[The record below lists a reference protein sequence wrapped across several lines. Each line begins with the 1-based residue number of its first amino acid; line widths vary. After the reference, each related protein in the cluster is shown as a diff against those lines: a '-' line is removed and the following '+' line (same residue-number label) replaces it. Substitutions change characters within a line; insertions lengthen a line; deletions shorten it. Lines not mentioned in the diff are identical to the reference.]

1 MLHAFLKKGSFQD
14 SVSLMLISRDLS
26 KADDVNRVSIMMGT
40 PANKDV
46 FRETGLW
53 HDLLNEA
60 GPNDIC
66 VVIDSDEGETI
77 VDVIGERLECAFAN
91 LAQGRKAATF
101 PVVHTFKR
109 ASEVL
114 PESNIALISIAGMYA
129 HEPAMQA
136 LKSGRHVML
145 FSDNVSVEKEVE
157 LKTYGREHGLLVMG
171 PDCGTSIINGAPLAF
186 ANRMPRGPIGIVGA
200 SGTGIQELCSQ
211 IALQGGGIT
220 HALGLGG
227 RDLSEKVGGLSAITA
242 LEMMANDPETR
253 VIAFVSKPPAPAVR
267 EKIAAVMQTVGKPV
281 VALFLGTA
289 PVKRRDGNVFFAYT
303 LDEAA
308 RLAME
313 LTNAEK
319 VADSLPNVAGKR
331 ILGLFTGGTLASETA
346 MLLSEAL
353 GVPQDAAHAE
363 GYMLHADGHAVIDLG
378 DDVYTRGRPH
388 PMIDPSVRTERI
400 DALVQETD
408 FGVLLMDVVLGF
420 GSHADPAGAVAEAVK
435 AVREKRG
442 EPLVVIAS
450 VTGTEEDPQVRSAQI
465 EKLREA
471 GIVITS
477 GPRES
482 VMLAVRLTAERKD
495 VTGGEAP
502 TLLTKEPQVINIG
515 LREFAQDMQTCG
527 VRCVFHQWAP
537 ACQGDERLQK
547 LLALMQ

>member
-1 MLHAFLKKGSFQD
+1 M
-14 SVSLMLISRDLS
+14 
-26 KADDVNRVSIMMGT
+26 
-40 PANKDV
+40 
-46 FRETGLW
+46 
-53 HDLLNEA
+53 
-60 GPNDIC
+60 
-66 VVIDSDEGETI
+66 
-77 VDVIGERLECAFAN
+77 
-91 LAQGRKAATF
+91 
-101 PVVHTFKR
+101 
-109 ASEVL
+109 
-114 PESNIALISIAGMYA
+114 
-129 HEPAMQA
+129 
-136 LKSGRHVML
+136 
-145 FSDNVSVEKEVE
+145 
-157 LKTYGREHGLLVMG
+157 
-171 PDCGTSIINGAPLAF
+171 
-186 ANRMPRGPIGIVGA
+186 
-200 SGTGIQELCSQ
+200 
-211 IALQGGGIT
+211 
-220 HALGLGG
+220 
-227 RDLSEKVGGLSAITA
+227 
-242 LEMMANDPETR
+242 
-253 VIAFVSKPPAPAVR
+253 
-267 EKIAAVMQTVGKPV
+267 
-281 VALFLGTA
+281 
-289 PVKRRDGNVFFAYT
+289 FFAYT

>member
-53 HDLLNEA
+53 HDLLNDA

-66 VVIDSDEGETI
+66 VVIDSDAGEEI
-77 VDVIGERLECAFAN
+77 VDQIRERMENAFAN
-91 LAQGRKAATF
+91 LAKGRKSATF
-101 PVVHTFKR
+101 PIVHSFKR
-109 ASEVL
+109 AVEVL
-114 PESNIALISIAGMYA
+114 PKSNIALISIAGMYA

-145 FSDNVSVEKEVE
+145 FSDNVSVEREVE

-171 PDCGTSIINGAPLAF
+171 PDCGTSFINGAPLAF
-186 ANRMPRGPIGIVGA
+186 ANRMNRGPIGIVGA

-227 RDLSEKVGGLSAITA
+227 RDLTEKVGDLSAMTA
-242 LEMMANDPETR
+242 LEMLSKDPDTK
-253 VIAFVSKPPAPAVR
+253 VIAFVSKPPAASVR
-267 EKIAAVMQTVGKPV
+267 EKISSLMQTLGKPV

-289 PVKRRDGNVFFAYT
+289 PVKRREENVFFAYT

-313 LTNAEK
+313 LTHAID
-319 VADSLPNVAGKR
+319 ASAGLPDVAGKH

-346 MLLSEAL
+346 MLLSEAI
-353 GVPQDAAHAE
+353 GVPQDAAHKE

-400 DALVQETD
+400 DMLDQSPDV
-408 FGVLLMDVVLGF
+408 GVLLMDVVLGF
-420 GSHADPAGAVAEAVK
+420 GSHPDPAGAVSESVK
-435 AVREKRG
+435 ALRERRK

-465 EKLREA
+465 EKLVDA
-471 GIVITS
+471 GIIVTA

-482 VMLAVRLTAERKD
+482 VMLAVQLTAQKA
-495 VTGGEAP
+495 TAAAGEVPA
-502 TLLTKEPQVINIG
+502 LLTEEPQIINIG
-515 LREFAQDMQTCG
+515 LREFAEDLQTSKI
-527 VRCVFHQWAP
+527 RCVFYQWAP
-537 ACQGDERLQK
+537 PCQGNERLQK
-547 LLALMQ
+547 LLAKML

>member
-53 HDLLNEA
+53 HELLSEA

-66 VVIDSDEGETI
+66 VVIDSDEDEDI
-77 VDVIGERLECAFAN
+77 IDIIDNRLETAFAN
-91 LAQGRKAATF
+91 LANGRKAATF

-109 ASEVL
+109 ASDVL
-114 PESNIALISIAGMYA
+114 PDSNIALISIAGIYA
-129 HEPAMQA
+129 HEPALQA
-136 LKSGRHVML
+136 LQSGRHVML
-145 FSDNVSVEKEVE
+145 FSDNVSVEKEIE

-186 ANRMPRGPIGIVGA
+186 ANRMPRGSIGIVGA

-227 RDLSEKVGGLSAITA
+227 RDLSENVGGISAVTA
-242 LEMMANDPETR
+242 LEMLAHDPDTR

-267 EKIAAVMQTVGKPV
+267 EKVAAAMQMLDKPV
-281 VALFLGTA
+281 VALFLGTVPA
-289 PVKRRDGNVFFAYT
+289 KRREGNVFFAYT

-313 LTNAEK
+313 LAQTEA
-319 VADSLPNVAGKR
+319 VVDRLPNVAGKR

-353 GVPQDAAHAE
+353 DIPQDTAHAD

-388 PMIDPSVRTERI
+388 PMIDPSVRSERI
-400 DALVQETD
+400 DSLIQETD
-408 FGVLLMDVVLGF
+408 FGVLLIDVVLGF
-420 GSHADPAGAVAEAVK
+420 GSHADPAKAVAEAVK
-435 AVREKRG
+435 TVRKQRR
-442 EPLVVIAS
+442 EPLIVIAS
-450 VTGTEEDPQVRSAQI
+450 VTGTEEDPQIRSVQI

-482 VMLAVRLTAERKD
+482 VMLAVRLTANRQGAAEDD
-495 VTGGEAP
+495 VP
-502 TLLTKEPQVINIG
+502 SLLAKQPQVINIG
-515 LREFAQDMQTCG
+515 LREFAQDLQSCG
-527 VRCVFHQWAP
+527 VRCVLHQWAP
-537 ACQGDERLQK
+537 ACQGNERLQK
-547 LLALMQ
+547 LLARMQ